1 MSDQHKLMWL
11 FYILIV
17 SVVLVSLELE
27 MELFSSLRSVFTSE
41 EVETDE
47 KYVIM
52 MDAGSS
58 GTRMHIYLFHS
69 NTSGPLSL
77 EAEYKIRSQPGLS
90 AYTEE
95 PNEITLILSGLLGV
109 AQKYIPADQWSDTRL
124 ALIAT
129 AGLRTIS
136 DDDANIVLETV
147 REVFEKSPFLFNNND
162 AYLLTGA
169 QEGLYA
175 WYGLNFLL
183 DQLKDAADT
192 AALIDLG
199 GQSIQIAFAE
209 DSYDIQ
215 TLRIDDLQKLQE
227 RSRVLYTKSYLGN
240 GLQNARLSL
249 AQITTDPILFI
260 NAIEYNGIVTFG
272 SPCIHPDTEEFWEY
286 DFKRKLVK
294 NQSYEKYGFENCY
307 LKAVA
312 YLDNII
318 HKPRNLGKRE
328 IYALSSHIDRGFE
341 LGLID
346 FQGGNCTVGEFVDT
360 CKFFCNNLMPATT
373 FTCLDCSY
381 ISAFWQHGLGLRR
394 EKEIQEFN
402 YQMQHI
408 QGVKNPA
415 DYLSSVPLRNAVRQ
429 VFKKSPFLCNND
441 SATILEGEEEGIY
454 AWYSLNFL
462 LGRLNDVSHSAIST
476 DLGGQSFEI
485 TLSSDGAKTPSADT
499 RNYYL
504 LPKLQQKPISLYTRS
519 YAGFGGVSAR
529 LSLMPPSSGYLAIA
543 ENNGTYEV
551 LHPCFHP
558 LDKFFWEGNL
568 KKRMIEVNSSELYSF
583 ENCYRKATEYLR
595 SSIDLKSIDFGG
607 RDFYG
612 LKGQFDHAYEI
623 GAIDNKN
630 DVCTVGEFV
639 NACRSFCNSYEI
651 LSTFTCLDCS
661 YISALWIHGLGL
673 DSKMVIKFAEEIRG
687 IGTGWALGVAL
698 SLLQ

>member
-1 MSDQHKLMWL
+1 MKGKYRMKCILCIVISL
-11 FYILIV
+11 FILL
-17 SVVLVSLELE
+17 VLQLNPGFILSIQIFMFQKPL
-27 MELFSSLRSVFTSE
+27 
-41 EVETDE
+41 E
-47 KYVIM
+47 KYVIVF
-52 MDAGSS
+52 DGGST
-58 GTRMHIYLFHS
+58 GTRMHVYMFLSYS
-69 NTSGPLSL
+69 NG
-77 EAEYKIRSQPGLS
+77 R
-90 AYTEE
+90 
-95 PNEITLILSGLLGV
+95 ITLEDEYVEKTKEYLTKLASEPKKVAISISELLE
-109 AQKYIPADQWSDTRL
+109 KDRSYIPMGKWRKTPVVL
-124 ALIAT
+124 KGT
-129 AGLRTIS
+129 GGLR
-136 DDDANIVLETV
+136 AQ
-147 REVFEKSPFLFNNND
+147 SP
-162 AYLLTGA
+162 
-169 QEGLYA
+169 
-175 WYGLNFLL
+175 
-183 DQLKDAADT
+183 K
-192 AALIDLG
+192 
-199 GQSIQIAFAE
+199 
-209 DSYDIQ
+209 
-215 TLRIDDLQKLQE
+215 K
-227 RSRVLYTKSYLGN
+227 K
-240 GLQNARLSL
+240 
-249 AQITTDPILFI
+249 
-260 NAIEYNGIVTFG
+260 
-272 SPCIHPDTEEFWEY
+272 
-286 DFKRKLVK
+286 
-294 NQSYEKYGFENCY
+294 
-307 LKAVA
+307 
-312 YLDNII
+312 NII
-318 HKPRNLGKRE
+318 
-328 IYALSSHIDRGFE
+328 
-341 LGLID
+341 
-346 FQGGNCTVGEFVDT
+346 
-360 CKFFCNNLMPATT
+360 
-373 FTCLDCSY
+373 
-381 ISAFWQHGLGLRR
+381 LR
-394 EKEIQEFN
+394 K
-402 YQMQHI
+402 
-408 QGVKNPA
+408 
-415 DYLSSVPLRNAVRQ
+415 VRQ

-583 ENCYRKATEYLR
+583 ENCYRKATEYLG

-673 DSKMVIKFAEEIRG
+673 DSKMETKFAEEIRG